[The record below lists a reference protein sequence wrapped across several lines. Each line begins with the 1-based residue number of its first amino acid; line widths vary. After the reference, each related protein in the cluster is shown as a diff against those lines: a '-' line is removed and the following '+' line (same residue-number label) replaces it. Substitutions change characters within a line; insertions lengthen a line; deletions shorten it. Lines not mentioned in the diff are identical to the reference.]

1 MFKKRELEELNK
13 TWETLLLSMIG
24 EQFDSKK
31 VVGVV
36 LSKRSKKNLLELWIS
51 DRSEENK
58 LVIGEKLREILNL
71 SSDNL
76 TFYFKEHF
84 KSMQENSTLK
94 NRESYTFVKTPCETP
109 IFTPINPAGNGDDI
123 DDDEFKLTN

>member
-13 TWETLLLSMIG
+13 TWETMLMSMIG
-24 EQFDSKK
+24 EQFESHK

-51 DRSEENK
+51 DRSEETK
-58 LVIGEKLREILNL
+58 LMIGEKLRETLNL
-71 SSDNL
+71 TSDNL

-84 KSMQENSTLK
+84 KSL
-94 NRESYTFVKTPCETP
+94 
-109 IFTPINPAGNGDDI
+109 
-123 DDDEFKLTN
+123 